1 MENLVEK
8 TSSSLVDNLRPFLE
22 SYIKNHMKTIVKN
35 QETEKENYE
44 YMLNLPIVM
53 ELNKK
58 IVMMRHEIDV
68 KDSEIEV
75 LKQALK
81 DAKNRIDLVIKE
93 KNVEND
99 ETLEQ
104 KQESIEQEL
113 KMKLLST
120 SLYNNDYMK
129 LNMDDEDNS
138 TDEDKYTTNNDNS
151 SLSTNIYGNLKMDC
165 DDDPDNSES
174 SSDEEDDCAYNSLK
188 VTMSGEIKCVKV
200 DEPAGQ
206 EQAEQSEVEEEQ
218 AEQSEVEEEQA
229 EQSEVE
235 EEQAEQSEVEEEQA
249 EQSEE
254 EEELYDIVIDGK
266 TYCTDNDLEGNVWEL
281 IETDEGDEIG
291 DLVGR
296 HKNGKWVNY
305 SN

>member
-1 MENLVEK
+1 
-8 TSSSLVDNLRPFLE
+8 
-22 SYIKNHMKTIVKN
+22 MKTIVKN

-58 IVMMRHEIDV
+58 IVMMRREIDV

-151 SLSTNIYGNLKMDC
+151 SLSTNIYGNLKIDS
-165 DDDPDNSES
+165 DDDPDNSDS
-174 SSDEEDDCAYNSLK
+174 SSDEEDD
-188 VTMSGEIKCVKV
+188 
-200 DEPAGQ
+200 
-206 EQAEQSEVEEEQ
+206 
-218 AEQSEVEEEQA
+218 
-229 EQSEVE
+229 
-235 EEQAEQSEVEEEQA
+235 
-249 EQSEE
+249 
-254 EEELYDIVIDGK
+254 
-266 TYCTDNDLEGNVWEL
+266 
-281 IETDEGDEIG
+281 
-291 DLVGR
+291 
-296 HKNGKWVNY
+296 
-305 SN
+305 

>member
-58 IVMMRHEIDV
+58 IVMMQQEIGI
-68 KDSEIEV
+68 KDSEIEM

-99 ETLEQ
+99 ETVEQ

-113 KMKLLST
+113 KMKLMST

-129 LNMDDEDNS
+129 LNMIDEDNS
-138 TDEDKYTTNNDNS
+138 DEDKYTTNNND
-151 SLSTNIYGNLKMDC
+151 SLSLNIYSNLI
-165 DDDPDNSES
+165 N
-174 SSDEEDDCAYNSLK
+174 
-188 VTMSGEIKCVKV
+188 
-200 DEPAGQ
+200 
-206 EQAEQSEVEEEQ
+206 
-218 AEQSEVEEEQA
+218 
-229 EQSEVE
+229 
-235 EEQAEQSEVEEEQA
+235 
-249 EQSEE
+249 
-254 EEELYDIVIDGK
+254 
-266 TYCTDNDLEGNVWEL
+266 
-281 IETDEGDEIG
+281 
-291 DLVGR
+291 
-296 HKNGKWVNY
+296 
-305 SN
+305 

>member
-53 ELNKK
+53 DLNKK
-58 IVMMRHEIDV
+58 IVMLQQELNV
-68 KDSEIEV
+68 KDIEIKS
-75 LKQALK
+75 LKQALN

-93 KNVEND
+93 KNVINN

-113 KMKLLST
+113 KMKLMST

-129 LNMDDEDNS
+129 LNRDDEDDS
-138 TDEDKYTTNNDNS
+138 TDEDKYTTNDDALSVNLYNNS
-151 SLSTNIYGNLKMDC
+151 KIDS
-165 DDDPDNSES
+165 DDEPDNTDS
-174 SSDEEDDCAYNSLK
+174 SSDEDDCVYNSLK
-188 VTMSGEIKCVKV
+188 DTMSGEIKCVKV
-200 DEPAGQ
+200 DEQA
-206 EQAEQSEVEEEQ
+206 EQTHAEQTHAEQSEEDEEEEEQSEVEEEQ
-218 AEQSEVEEEQA
+218 SEEEEEQ
-229 EQSEVE
+229 V
-235 EEQAEQSEVEEEQA
+235 

-281 IETDEGDEIG
+281 IETDEGDEVG
-291 DLVGR
+291 DLLGK
-296 HKNGKWVNY
+296 HKNGKWVNH